1 MSQLPLFSSGLE
13 LANLVV
19 SSGLLKLSWDKIS
32 ELDRELNQDEK
43 IRYKVYQ
50 QQQSNCI
57 IVAFVV
63 SPNCTKQLLEEEELV
78 PSSSLPFFHFLRTK
92 TNSSFSIN
100 KAAVTLFDSVRD
112 QLSSFKDQ
120 IGNSISLVITGH
132 CLGGSVA
139 SLFTLW
145 LLESFNR
152 PGTKRPLCITFGA
165 PLIGDK
171 GLQQAISQ
179 HLMWNSSFL
188 HVAASQ
194 DLVPRFFISP
204 YNPDAM
210 EIDSQTGIY
219 KPFGI
224 FLLCSEYGCTSLED
238 PEAVYEVLA
247 AMGLE
252 TARNQTPNEQ
262 WHMIYYD
269 TIVERLM
276 STVSFKGISQLSE
289 IIECP
294 LRAGIV
300 LQLQAIGLNRRQQSG
315 DSNLLIAKLEKW
327 KKAYVLKRKM
337 VFDPF
342 KKLNNMKVYMAYLEW
357 YKKDS
362 KSEDKG
368 YYDSYKNR
376 GFLKRDMEVV
386 KFKKYLTNYW
396 EKMVA
401 EVERMPQKE
410 EASFR
415 TRWLY
420 AGTNYRRMVEPLD
433 IADYYKG
440 NGIND
445 YKANGRSQHYIKLE
459 QWLEEAGKP
468 LSSQVNTKKQNVS
481 ASLTEDSC
489 FWAHVEE
496 ALIQC
501 ELLRNGQEEDS
512 TRENLIK
519 FEEYVMEQIKKYAV
533 SPEIFLGGSSFMQW
547 WKDYEQI
554 IGTSYK
560 SQLTDFMKNRL
571 YQQYRYGSLNLP

>member
-1 MSQLPLFSSGLE
+1 MSQLPLFSSGIE

-19 SSGLLKLSWDKIS
+19 SSGILKLSWDKIS
-32 ELDRELNQDEK
+32 ELSAELNQNEE
-43 IRYKVYQ
+43 IRFKVYQ

-63 SPNCTKQLLEEEELV
+63 SPNCTKQLLQEKELA

-92 TNSSFSIN
+92 INSSFSIN
-100 KAAVTLFDSVRD
+100 KTAVTLFDSVRH
-112 QLSSFKDQ
+112 QLSSYKDQ
-120 IGNSISLVITGH
+120 PGNSISLIITGH

-152 PGTKRPLCITFGA
+152 PGTKHPLCITFGA

-179 HLMWNSSFL
+179 HLKWNSSFL
-188 HVAASQ
+188 HVAANQ

-204 YNPDAM
+204 YNPNAM
-210 EIDSQTGIY
+210 EINSQTGIY
-219 KPFGI
+219 KPFGV
-224 FLLCSEYGCTSLED
+224 FLLCSEYGCTPLED
-238 PEAVYEVLA
+238 PEAVSEVLV
-247 AMGLE
+247 AMGE
-252 TARNQTPNEQ
+252 TPRNQTPNEQ
-262 WHMIYYD
+262 WHTIDYG
-269 TIVERLM
+269 TIVECLM
-276 STVSFKGISQLSE
+276 STVRIKGISQLSE
-289 IIECP
+289 MIECP

-300 LQLQAIGLNRRQQSG
+300 LQLEAIGLNRRQQSG
-315 DSNLLIAKLEKW
+315 DSNQLIVKLEKW
-327 KKAYVLKRKM
+327 EEDCVLKRKM

-342 KKLNNMKVYMAYLEW
+342 KKLSNIKLYMANLEW
-357 YKKDS
+357 YKKVS
-362 KSEDKG
+362 KSEDRG

-376 GFLKRDMEVV
+376 RFPKDMEVV
-386 KFKKYLTNYW
+386 KFKRHLTKYW

-420 AGTNYRRMVEPLD
+420 AGLNYRRMVEPLD
-433 IADYYKG
+433 IAEYYKDKG
-440 NGIND
+440 LKD
-445 YKANGRSQHYIKLE
+445 YKKKGRSQHYIKLE
-459 QWLEEAGKP
+459 QWVEEAGKP
-468 LSSQVNTKKQNVS
+468 LSSSVNSKKQNVS

-501 ELLRNGQEEDS
+501 KLLRDGQEGEET
-512 TRENLIK
+512 TRKNLFE
-519 FEEYVMEQIKKYAV
+519 FEEYVMERIKKYAV

-571 YQQYRYGSLNLP
+571 YQQYHDGSLNLP